1 MKILEIRDHENN
13 SGWIHIS
20 QLSKK
25 KAAIV
30 IVDNTY
36 IYSSDTIYSKPVALT
51 KVGKLLIVKKCKD
64 EWCKISSKEVKG
76 WIKKTSL
83 WGLL

>member
-1 MKILEIRDHENN
+1 MIE
-13 SGWIHIS
+13 
-20 QLSKK
+20 
-25 KAAIV
+25 
-30 IVDNTY
+30 DNTY

-64 EWCKISSKEVKG
+64 EWCKIFSKETKG